1 MLDLYFLRLSVYKA
15 GQGEYRLSKSF
26 ATDSL
31 LKSTTFLLIR
41 AFHSLEIDFEI
52 SFQYFQHL
60 FLPHRFNATVY
71 YEGVAVQGE
80 VKKAEAKVSG
90 SQDTDF
96 VIRHLAD
103 NEHSAEMMFHEIQ
116 LQVVLCDCA
125 SACRMGGSAVASPVT
140 RCEQESR
147 INSNSSQLAYRKL
160 CLIFQRIEFLSENSY
175 SV

>member
-1 MLDLYFLRLSVYKA
+1 M
-15 GQGEYRLSKSF
+15 
-26 ATDSL
+26 
-31 LKSTTFLLIR
+31 
-41 AFHSLEIDFEI
+41 
-52 SFQYFQHL
+52 
-60 FLPHRFNATVY
+60 
-71 YEGVAVQGE
+71 QGE

-116 LQVVLCDCA
+116 LQVVLLRLCFCLQDGRK
-125 SACRMGGSAVASPVT
+125 CRSFPVT

-160 CLIFQRIEFLSENSY
+160 CLIFQRIEFLVGEF
-175 SV
+175 VFGIVGCGFR

>member
-1 MLDLYFLRLSVYKA
+1 MAKIKV
-15 GQGEYRLSKSF
+15 
-26 ATDSL
+26 
-31 LKSTTFLLIR
+31 
-41 AFHSLEIDFEI
+41 FEI

-116 LQVVLCDCA
+116 LQVVLLRLCFCLQDGRQ
-125 SACRMGGSAVASPVT
+125 CRSFPCHPV
-140 RCEQESR
+140 
-147 INSNSSQLAYRKL
+147 
-160 CLIFQRIEFLSENSY
+160 
-175 SV
+175 